1 MKGVKNMDQL
11 KTSSVEPEDE
21 SVSRR
26 EADVEEQR
34 RRFVNSV
41 TQLRDRVE
49 ETVED
54 MSDWRSWVSRMPWTA
69 VASCVV
75 AGWAIGRITSKR

>member
-1 MKGVKNMDQL
+1 MKGVKDMDHS
-11 KTSSVEPEDE
+11 KASSVAPEDE

-34 RRFVNSV
+34 QRFVNSV
-41 TQLRDRVE
+41 TLLRDRVE

-54 MSDWRSWVSRMPWTA
+54 ISDWRSWVSRMPWTA

-75 AGWAIGRITSKR
+75 AGWAVGRLTSRR

>member
-1 MKGVKNMDQL
+1 MKGVKDMDQS
-11 KTSSVEPEDE
+11 KTLAVAPEDE

-34 RRFVNSV
+34 QRFVNSV